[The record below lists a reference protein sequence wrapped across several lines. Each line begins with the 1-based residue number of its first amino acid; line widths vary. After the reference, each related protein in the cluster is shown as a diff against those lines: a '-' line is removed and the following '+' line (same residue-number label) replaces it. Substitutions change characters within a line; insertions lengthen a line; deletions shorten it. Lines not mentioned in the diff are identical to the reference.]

1 VRRAILPV
9 HILLLSGLTLLL
21 WQHAQSDA
29 LLLWQALALA
39 LLIFLGTIPRLLV
52 GPRARGFTRLI
63 WNMVALVVLS
73 VPVSFFAASWQNGR
87 TKQHAALLIRQL
99 EAYRRQQGTY
109 PDSLPQLVP
118 QYLPDVPTTA
128 YGLWRPAG
136 FHYARTATPPAYE
149 LAFHPRWSIE
159 WRYFSTDSQWHVRD
173 END

>member
-1 VRRAILPV
+1 MRLAVLPV
-9 HILLLSGLTLLL
+9 SILLLGGLTLLL

-39 LLIFLGTIPRLLV
+39 LLIFLGTVPRLLLA
-52 GPRARGFTRLI
+52 PRARGFTRLI
-63 WNMVALVVLS
+63 WGMVVLMVLS
-73 VPVSFFAASWQNGR
+73 VPVSFCAASWQNAR

-99 EAYRRQQGTY
+99 EAYRRQQEAY

-118 QYLPDVPTTA
+118 RYLPAVPTTA

-136 FHYARTATPPAYE
+136 FHYARTAAPPAYE
-149 LAFHPRWSIE
+149 LAFHPRWTIE
-159 WRYFSTDSQWHVRD
+159 WRYLSTDRQWHVRD